1 MMSPIHQNRRWIAGT
16 LLAAGVAAG
25 TVAAVAAATTP
36 EERVI
41 SVTARRF
48 EFSPSTIRL
57 KLGEPVILDLMSLD
71 RTHGFKIPALGIR
84 SDILADTSV
93 RVRVVPDKV
102 GRFGFACDNFCGD
115 DHEDM
120 NGTIVI
126 SE

>member
-1 MMSPIHQNRRWIAGT
+1 MGPIRHNRRRIGAA
-16 LLAAGVAAG
+16 LLAAALAAG
-25 TVAAVAAATTP
+25 AVAAVAAATAP

-71 RTHGFKIPALGIR
+71 RTHGFKVPALGIR
-84 SDILADTSV
+84 MDILADTSV
-93 RVRVVPDKV
+93 RVRIVPDKI

-120 NGTIVI
+120 NGTIVV

>member
-1 MMSPIHQNRRWIAGT
+1 MSLIRKNCRRIGEVV
-16 LLAAGVAAG
+16 LAAGMAAG
-25 TVAAVAAATTP
+25 AVAAVAVPTAA
-36 EERVI
+36 EEKVI

-48 EFSPSTIRL
+48 EFSPSTIKL

-71 RTHGFKIPALGIR
+71 RTHGFKVPALGIR
-84 SDILADTSV
+84 TDILADTSM
-93 RVRVVPDKV
+93 RVRVVPDKI

-120 NGTIVI
+120 NGTIVV

>member
-1 MMSPIHQNRRWIAGT
+1 MSPIHWNRRRIGAA
-16 LLAAGVAAG
+16 LLAAGLAAG
-25 TVAAVAAATTP
+25 AVVAVAAAASP

-48 EFSPSTIRL
+48 AFSPSTIKL

-93 RVRVVPDKV
+93 RVRIVPDKI

-120 NGTIVI
+120 NGVIVV

>member
-1 MMSPIHQNRRWIAGT
+1 MGPIRRNRRWIGAA
-16 LLAAGVAAG
+16 LLAAAAAAG
-25 TVAAVAAATTP
+25 AVAAVAAATAP

-48 EFSPSTIRL
+48 EFSPATIRL

-71 RTHGFKIPALGIR
+71 RTHGFKVPALGIR
-84 SDILADTSV
+84 TDILADTSV
-93 RVRVVPDKV
+93 RVRVVPDKI

-120 NGTIVI
+120 NGVIVV

>member
-1 MMSPIHQNRRWIAGT
+1 MGPIRQNRRWIGAA
-16 LLAAGVAAG
+16 LLAAGLAAG
-25 TVAAVAAATTP
+25 AVAAVAAATTP

-48 EFSPSTIRL
+48 EFSPATIRL

-71 RTHGFKIPALGIR
+71 RTHGFKVPALGIR
-84 SDILADTSV
+84 TDILADTSV
-93 RVRVVPDKV
+93 RVRIVPDKI

-120 NGTIVI
+120 NGVIVV